1 MSTLVKI
8 CGITDLV
15 DALAAVDAGADAL
28 GFNFYRASPRYI
40 EPEAARAIIDKLPER
55 ILTAGVFVNEKLE
68 EVKRIQAVSGVM
80 LLQLHGDE
88 TPEYCESLREG
99 VLPIMKVF
107 NTGQHF
113 TVEQVLAY
121 DVQLIMLDARDGAT
135 RGGTG
140 KLSDWSQAAQ
150 AKLVKPLCFLAGGL
164 SPANVGAAINAVG
177 PFGVDACSSLE
188 LAPGKKDHAKVRDFV
203 AAVRAADL
211 SEPPAVAGGLSS
223 YD

>member
-8 CGITDLV
+8 CGITNIE
-15 DALAAVDAGADAL
+15 DAFAAVDAGADML
-28 GFNFYRASPRYI
+28 GFNFYRASPRHI
-40 EPEAARAIIDKLPER
+40 EPETARAIIDKLPEG

-88 TPEYCESLREG
+88 TPEYCKSLREG
-99 VLPIMKVF
+99 VLPIIKVF
-107 NTGQHF
+107 NTGRHF
-113 TVEQVLAY
+113 TVEEILAY

-140 KLSDWSQAAQ
+140 QLSDWSQAAQ
-150 AKLVKPLCFLAGGL
+150 AKLLKPLCFLAGGL
-164 SPANVGAAINAVG
+164 SPSNVGAAITAVA

-188 LAPGKKDHAKVRDFV
+188 LAPGKKDHDKVRDFV
-203 AAVRAADL
+203 AAVRAATL
-211 SEPPAVAGGLSS
+211 SEPPAVAGGPFF
-223 YD
+223 